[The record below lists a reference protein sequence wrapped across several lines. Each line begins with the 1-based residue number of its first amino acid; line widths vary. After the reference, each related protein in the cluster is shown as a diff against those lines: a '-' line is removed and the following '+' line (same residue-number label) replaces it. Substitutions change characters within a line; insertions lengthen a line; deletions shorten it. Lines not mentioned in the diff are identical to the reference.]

1 MPLVLILRAHTTAL
15 VILNTLGMD
24 LTVKVPLFSVMPII
38 FLELGLDRPLIHSSP
53 YFKICHNYVNY
64 VSCILNT
71 RLCKYCLQVNAGTC
85 QPSTG
90 GMKN

>member
-53 YFKICHNYVNY
+53 YF
-64 VSCILNT
+64 
-71 RLCKYCLQVNAGTC
+71 
-85 QPSTG
+85 
-90 GMKN
+90 